1 MWPAAGAAAASGAR
15 EAWTPVQGFR
25 RHRLANKCR
34 TAGGRGRFE
43 AHTCKLRPGHVGRG
57 AAVWCHGAHTAAT
70 SAPGMRHAANVEQFT
85 GATSVVGISA
95 GISAGP
101 EETVHPKFSAQL
113 CHLHAPIYLPH
124 HECFHKQASRRP
136 CSTAVAPG
144 AGGRCRPPAGRASV
158 WRRPAEGA
166 VTRQHRPSAG
176 H

>member
-1 MWPAAGAAAASGAR
+1 VVAR

-25 RHRLANKCR
+25 QHHLANKCR
-34 TAGGRGRFE
+34 TAGGRGRFK

-101 EETVHPKFSAQL
+101 EETVHPMCFPLNCAICMHRFTCPIMNASTNKRAGAPVAQQL
-113 CHLHAPIYLPH
+113 HLGRAGAAALP
-124 HECFHKQASRRP
+124 
-136 CSTAVAPG
+136 
-144 AGGRCRPPAGRASV
+144 AGGRQG
-158 WRRPAEGA
+158 
-166 VTRQHRPSAG
+166 
-176 H
+176 